1 MNGGQWDDLGDARA
15 AAAPGQRHAAA
26 PEDVY
31 VSWSAALAP
40 DGQAVAFVSNR
51 GGEPQVWIRRLA
63 QPHPERVTAAP
74 ERVVAVSWSPDGAWL
89 GCVTA
94 TREASRHQVW
104 VLRPDGRNLR
114 LVGGARS
121 ATAVCGSGPRQGWSA
136 DGRLLLT
143 ETDEASVAL
152 LVDPATGYR
161 QPLVTGQLITLLDV
175 SADGRRAVLRRG
187 PRGQRHLVVVDLE
200 TGQLLRRRLPHLR
213 PQRHRPRAH
222 RAGCRRR

>member
-1 MNGGQWDDLGDARA
+1 VGSDGSQPMNGGQWDDLGDARA

-31 VSWSAALAP
+31 ASWSAAPAP

-51 GGEPQVWIRRLA
+51 GGEPQVWIRRLT

-94 TREASRHQVW
+94 TRGASRHQVW

-175 SADGRRAVLRRG
+175 SATVVAQFCAGARAVSA
-187 PRGQRHLVVVDLE
+187 
-200 TGQLLRRRLPHLR
+200 TSSSSTSR
-213 PQRHRPRAH
+213 PAGRA
-222 RAGCRRR
+222 A